1 MIQVN
6 FILLQS
12 ILTAPWFLT
21 DKNENEFLESNGHLN
36 SEKTQLFFLNI
47 PQLNILFS
55 LDFLD
60 FKGTFQLHV
69 MPNILSLVSLYFLF
83 ISLHHE

>member
-12 ILTAPWFLT
+12 ILTALWFLT

-36 SEKTQLFFLNI
+36 SEKTQLFLKNI